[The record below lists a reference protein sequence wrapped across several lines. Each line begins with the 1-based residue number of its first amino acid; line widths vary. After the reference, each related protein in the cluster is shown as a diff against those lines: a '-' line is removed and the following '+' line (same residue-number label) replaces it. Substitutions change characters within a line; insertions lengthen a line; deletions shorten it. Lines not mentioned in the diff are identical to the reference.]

1 MRKIITI
8 AILFFSYLSFAQ
20 SRPVVT
26 LSVEKSETS
35 TTVSNGESTIV
46 KTTMLTNGNETCGNF
61 YKKKSNEITENPL
74 NDITLT
80 LPNNFNWLHRCI
92 V

>member
-20 SRPVVT
+20 TKSVATSP
-26 LSVEKSETS
+26 VEKSEIPTS
-35 TTVSNGESTIV
+35 ISDNESTSVEGTIL
-46 KTTMLTNGNETCGNF
+46 KESDKTCGNF

-74 NDITLT
+74 NDIKLT
-80 LPNNFNWLHRCI
+80 LPNNFNWLHHSI

>member
-26 LSVEKSETS
+26 LSVEKSKTS
-35 TTVSNGESTIV
+35 ANVSSDESTSM
-46 KTTMLTNGNETCGNF
+46 KGTMLTNGNVTCGNF
-61 YKKKSNEITENPL
+61 YKKKSNDITENPL

-80 LPNNFNWLHRCI
+80 LPNNFNWLHHSI

>member
-26 LSVEKSETS
+26 LSVEKSKTS
-35 TTVSNGESTIV
+35 ANVSSDESTSM
-46 KTTMLTNGNETCGNF
+46 KGTMLTNGNGTCGNF
-61 YKKKSNEITENPL
+61 YKKKSNDITENPL
-74 NDITLT
+74 NDTTLT
-80 LPNNFNWLHRCI
+80 LPNNFNWLHHSI